1 MTQQDGIPTTDR
13 APDEAACAAAALRDK
28 LIDILTP
35 GYAAEFDPD
44 EAEQAGAFVEDG
56 LNLQDAADSCVDLV
70 DANLVALDGT
80 QAPS

>member
-1 MTQQDGIPTTDR
+1 MTQQDGIQPTDR
-13 APDEAACAAAALRDK
+13 PPDDAACAAAALRYK
-28 LIDILTP
+28 LSDILTP

-56 LNLQDAADSCVDLV
+56 LNLQDAADSCMDLV
-70 DANLVALDGT
+70 DADLAAVDA